1 MEGSF
6 LCWVRCLFPSPGGIK
21 TKGGLKLRCLTEVFL
36 LVMELDQS
44 FTAQVS
50 LMSSIL
56 RCLFDG
62 GPKEGDR

>member
-6 LCWVRCLFPSPGGIK
+6 LHRVKCLFPSPGGGK
-21 TKGGLKLRCLTEVFL
+21 TKSGLGLRCLTEVFL

-62 GPKEGDR
+62 RTKRGDR